1 MLLLDS
7 ILTPQKRRNSKIN
20 SPCTG
25 WLFLAGWWLCY
36 QNFFPKFTKLSLLAG
51 YCMCSTQLGKSK
63 YYCLLCTCVCESNMA
78 SQNGTP
84 IDKFSETNA
93 LQSPVL
99 WSFFSLCVN
108 FDIIIKKVKV
118 HFEVLTFRTTLIT
131 CLWPNFIPF
140 FLDFDPL

>member
-1 MLLLDS
+1 
-7 ILTPQKRRNSKIN
+7 
-20 SPCTG
+20 
-25 WLFLAGWWLCY
+25 
-36 QNFFPKFTKLSLLAG
+36 
-51 YCMCSTQLGKSK
+51 MCSTQSGKSK

-140 FLDFDPL
+140 FLDFDPRYLSMSNIIVLEVGRDATIWITVISSLPKQEVLIIMKPDNFSPFV